1 MSKEKKQKTGIP
13 RLLEMAGQRKTLM
26 IVGASLST
34 IAALFQLAPYLAVY
48 KVMTE
53 LLRNAADI
61 SQVDTSYMTFWALF
75 GIVGLVICYVFMY
88 VGGMIGHIAAYR
100 TLYGIRV
107 KLSEHISGLPLGWF
121 SRNSIGKVKR
131 SRMWNRLNFSL
142 PISSRI

>member
-75 GIVGLVICYVFMY
+75 GIVGLVICYVLSL
-88 VGGMIGHIAAYR
+88 IHI
-100 TLYGIRV
+100 
-107 KLSEHISGLPLGWF
+107 
-121 SRNSIGKVKR
+121 
-131 SRMWNRLNFSL
+131 
-142 PISSRI
+142 

>member
-1 MSKEKKQKTGIP
+1 MRNRRQKGGEDYEQRKKQKTGIP

-61 SQVDTSYMTFWALF
+61 SQVDTSYMTF
-75 GIVGLVICYVFMY
+75 GLYSE
-88 VGGMIGHIAAYR
+88 
-100 TLYGIRV
+100 
-107 KLSEHISGLPLGWF
+107 LSGW
-121 SRNSIGKVKR
+121 
-131 SRMWNRLNFSL
+131 
-142 PISSRI
+142 